1 MAPLEDHAYL
11 KICAELASCLSISLA
26 SARRQVELM
35 AAREGVKDL
44 KTRKLIAERLL
55 KESRNKNMSEDISSS
70 VHLDNLLKAL
80 AEDENFMVED

>member
-26 SARRQVELM
+26 SARRQVELA
-35 AAREGVKDL
+35 AARDGVKDL
-44 KTRKLIAERLL
+44 NSRKLIAQRLL
-55 KESRNKNMSEDISSS
+55 TESIKKNSDQDVSASAQ
-70 VHLDNLLKAL
+70 LDGLLKAL